1 MMEILTK
8 LDEQC
13 ARQRVRRERGRE
25 GGGEGGRR
33 EEEGGGGGREEE
45 GGGKEGNVG
54 TGKKARVL

>member
-1 MMEILTK
+1 MMEILTT

-13 ARQRVRRERGRE
+13 ARRKARRERGE
-25 GGGEGGRR
+25 
-33 EEEGGGGGREEE
+33 GGGREKE